1 MQASISQGLPYGRI
15 GGGPRVT
22 AVPGRAASARRAAV
36 TSGRRGVR
44 LTRRG
49 RRVIGAL
56 LAALLA
62 GVLALLLG
70 VGPAVNAAPES
81 GGSVEIV
88 VERGDTL
95 WSVARRHDPAQD
107 PLVTVEEI
115 RKLNDLP
122 GYTVHPGQRLK
133 LP

>member
-1 MQASISQGLPYGRI
+1 MQAAISRQLPYERI
-15 GGGPRVT
+15 GRAGRGRPRLVVVAGGAATASRPRR
-22 AVPGRAASARRAAV
+22 P
-36 TSGRRGVR
+36 VR

-49 RRVIGAL
+49 RIVVGVLAVL
-56 LAALLA
+56 LFA
-62 GVLALLLG
+62 GVLAAVLSFG
-70 VGPAVNAAPES
+70 NAVNAAPDG

-95 WSVARRHDPAQD
+95 WSVARRHEPAQD

-115 RKLNDLP
+115 RKLNDLS